1 MNSNIEI
8 EAKVLLLKNEYD
20 TIIRELQLDKYRKVS
35 QTNHYIDTPNS
46 FLKKNGIALRVREKN
61 QEFVLTLKTPLSE
74 GLLEKNDSISWRDFD
89 LLKDEGIFPE
99 GGIKKF
105 LAILGVKVEELKIL
119 TSLTTD
125 RIEVDYKGGIL
136 CVDKNQYSGITDYE
150 LEVEFTSIEG
160 AKELALD
167 VLKVCKIKNSTFNNI
182 SKQARALNALRK

>member
-8 EAKVLLLKNEYD
+8 EAKVLLLKDEYD
-20 TIIRELQLDKYRKVS
+20 TIIRELQLDKYRKIT
-35 QTNHYIDTPNS
+35 QTNHYIDTPDS
-46 FLKKNGIALRVREKN
+46 FLKRNGIALRVREKN

-89 LLKDEGIFPE
+89 LLQDEGIFPE

-105 LAILGVKVEELKIL
+105 LAILGVNVQELKIL

-136 CVDKNQYSGITDYE
+136 CVDKNHYSGIIDYE

-160 AKELALD
+160 AKDLALK
-167 VLKVCKIKNSTFNNI
+167 LLRECNISNSTFNNI
-182 SKQARALNALRK
+182 AKQARALNALRK